1 MMKPIIIPI
10 LCFVGP
16 LTLPGAEEPFIPV
29 ALNAVLPKIHARM
42 TLGEV
47 KAVLAPAYPKLEVR
61 MGPWSGG
68 VGEIAYK
75 LTERYTVSISAI
87 TREGKDVVNDEFDI
101 SLQDCKHPSVRRL
114 KSLGRCDLLTR
125 IAACHADTTPTKRRL
140 VSSENFT
147 ITTAAPPTSA
157 ASTRSHPKLLPTGDA
172 ELRSP
177 PPASRLPPS
186 SSNSKSEPPLSG
198 VPHPVHSSS

>member
-1 MMKPIIIPI
+1 MMKSIIIPI

-42 TLGEV
+42 TIGEV
-47 KAVLAPAYPKLEVR
+47 KAVLTPAYPKLEVR

-87 TREGKDVVNDEFDI
+87 TREGKDVVHDEFDI
-101 SLQDCKHPSVRRL
+101 SLQDWS
-114 KSLGRCDLLTR
+114 
-125 IAACHADTTPTKRRL
+125 AKRRIDL
-140 VSSENFT
+140 KIYNWEKQADKQPGSCYVT
-147 ITTAAPPTSA
+147 
-157 ASTRSHPKLLPTGDA
+157 K
-172 ELRSP
+172 
-177 PPASRLPPS
+177 
-186 SSNSKSEPPLSG
+186 
-198 VPHPVHSSS
+198 